1 MTKGSDF
8 RLRQFCVLVRSSRR
22 TLNLAVFKNTARP
35 DGLSFHPKPVTFPP
49 QATNTMK
56 SLSGSP
62 TSETANTS
70 LASINRFSVPSSSTV
85 TPAFQPASP
94 FGARTSS
101 TSPPEDQVAQQ
112 RRVCTIID
120 SALALAEEESD
131 LRGDF

>member
-1 MTKGSDF
+1 VTNDEGIGFSLTTV
-8 RLRQFCVLVRSSRR
+8 LRSRAFVAQ
-22 TLNLAVFKNTARP
+22 NI
-35 DGLSFHPKPVTFPP
+35 KPVTFPP

-85 TPAFQPASP
+85 TPVFQPASP